1 MEIMHTRSRI
11 DRSISMASAGRPP
24 SMDAGSHD
32 RLLMRAAIGYLI
44 QVIVLGWVTFAVMF
58 LFVTVFG

>member
-1 MEIMHTRSRI
+1 
-11 DRSISMASAGRPP
+11 
-24 SMDAGSHD
+24 MDAGSHD